1 MNRVSRPCS
10 TGKHPAAAN
19 EECAGEAK
27 KPRITGWRDSHRLS
41 TVTMPSQSLA
51 VDRHPLRQSFHKV
64 SSRPESASPSVVA
77 IHATAV
83 LHTAKT
89 KDVKKVKEA
98 EEVKGSVFAS
108 PYQQSVG
115 MSTGA
120 RPRRRPQAETRNT
133 ALQAAPAIVP
143 LNVGMAGSS
152 TQSPVPPVLPGQ
164 LSAKGYRLT
173 STELFSNGA
182 TQSVYSLARGAMVGP
197 GKSGF
202 VVKFPCEEG
211 RVKTLQG
218 LKIQE
223 KLASLE
229 NGDKYFVPVV
239 EKVIKYGRLVC
250 HVEPE
255 GVPVTQYIKSK
266 KNLQLTQKLSM
277 FSRILTAVETMHD
290 QKIAHLDIKPD
301 NLIMKDPAIDM
312 TVRFCDFEFAR
323 EFHEADKKGV
333 IQVGTYIAT
342 CAALLDRRPCS
353 PEIADLWAFTLTVW
367 MLMSSDIPSLHWL
380 YGAMYITERRN
391 QLFPVLAEYFSW
403 PGLDCVPER
412 TLPSGKKVKVFDHDT
427 GLKLCRW
434 LRFDTAEWSRRK
446 LQSFLWKYLKFPADI
461 DYLRRLC
468 PAEKCMLKEL
478 LSIMFSQSGYRDKL
492 VRVHDLISAAL
503 RCAETLETH
512 SEYNEERVLQ
522 TIQGAGYLPCNHV
535 EMLPR
540 AIRAPY
546 LSCPS
551 GHSSNGFHGGVLK
564 VSAACSGNE
573 QGREIDDFV
582 VRKQRLIKPIV
593 KKTASSWNDVR
604 NIFVDH
610 CSMNGSLD
618 LLENKSDLAL
628 SLWLTAELH
637 KRCEL
642 KKNTHQLKHAC

>member
-1 MNRVSRPCS
+1 MNRVSSPCP
-10 TGKHPAAAN
+10 TGKRPAATN
-19 EECAGEAK
+19 ECDAGRAK
-27 KPRITGWRDSHRLS
+27 KSRTTGWRDSRETS
-41 TVTMPSQSLA
+41 TTAMLLQSLA
-51 VDRHPLRQSFHKV
+51 ANKRPLRRLRHTV
-64 SSRPESASPSVVA
+64 SSQQGASS
-77 IHATAV
+77 
-83 LHTAKT
+83 
-89 KDVKKVKEA
+89 
-98 EEVKGSVFAS
+98 SVFAIRAADVPCTAGIKEIKEIKEKS
-108 PYQQSVG
+108 ISTASDQQSVG

-152 TQSPVPPVLPGQ
+152 TQSPVPPVLPRQ

-182 TQSVYSLARGAMVGP
+182 TQSVYSLARGAMVSP

-211 RVKTLQG
+211 RDKTLQG

-255 GVPVTQYIKSK
+255 GVPVIQYVRSREKEK
-266 KNLQLTQKLSM
+266 LKLRLTQKLSM
-277 FSRILTAVETMHD
+277 FSRILTAVEIMHD

-323 EFHEADKKGV
+323 EFHEADRKVV
-333 IQVGTYIAT
+333 IRVGTHIAM
-342 CAALLDRRPCS
+342 CDALLDHRPCS

-427 GLKLCRW
+427 GVKLCRW

-492 VRVHDLISAAL
+492 VRVHGLISAAL

-522 TIQGAGYLPCNHV
+522 TIQGAGYLSCNHA
-535 EMLPR
+535 EMLTR

-551 GHSSNGFHGGVLK
+551 GHSSNGSHGGVLK

-573 QGREIDDFV
+573 QSREIDDFV
-582 VRKQRLIKPIV
+582 VRKQRLIKSIV

-628 SLWLTAELH
+628 FLWLTVELH

-642 KKNTHQLKHAC
+642 KKNTHQLKPAC